1 MNIIQGLYYTKDH
14 DWVKVE
20 GEKAYIGITQYAENK
35 LGKIVYVE
43 LPEIDDEFAASE
55 DYAVIES
62 VKAATDCHMPITGKV
77 VEVNEEVVDEPE
89 LLNADP
95 FKNWM
100 IAIEISDQSDLESL
114 MDSKQ
119 YEDLCNELCS
129 KCKG

>member
-20 GEKAYIGITQYAENK
+20 GEKAYIGITQYAEHK

-43 LPEIDDEFAASE
+43 LPEIDDEFDASE

-77 VEVNEEVVDEPE
+77 IEINEEVIDEPE

-100 IAIEISDQSDLESL
+100 VAIEISDQSQLEDL
-114 MDSKQ
+114 MDAKQ
-119 YEDLCNELCS
+119 YEEF
-129 KCKG
+129 CK